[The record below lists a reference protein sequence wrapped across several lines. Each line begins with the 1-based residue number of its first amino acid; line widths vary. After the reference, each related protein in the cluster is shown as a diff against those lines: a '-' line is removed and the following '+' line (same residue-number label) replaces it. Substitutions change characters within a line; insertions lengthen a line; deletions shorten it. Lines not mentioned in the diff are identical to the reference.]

1 MGDDDKN
8 SFNRGEQPM
17 KNGNC
22 PKCGSSEIHAGTE
35 VFPKSG
41 PFTCNA
47 IPIGLTAMAPLDN
60 YVCAACGYVE
70 SYISREDD
78 IASIRRKWPQ
88 VASKKESTPEEKG

>member
-1 MGDDDKN
+1 
-8 SFNRGEQPM
+8 M

-22 PKCGSSEIHAGTE
+22 PKCGSSEIYAGTD

-60 YVCAACGYVE
+60 YVCAACGYLE
-70 SYISREDD
+70 SYISREED
-78 IASIRRKWPQ
+78 IDGIRRKWPM
-88 VASKKESTPEEKG
+88 VHAADNTAPENDD